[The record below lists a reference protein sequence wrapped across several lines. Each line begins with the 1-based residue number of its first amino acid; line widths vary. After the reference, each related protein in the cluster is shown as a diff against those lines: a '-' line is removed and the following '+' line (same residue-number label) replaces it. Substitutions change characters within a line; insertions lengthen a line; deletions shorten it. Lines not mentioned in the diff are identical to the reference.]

1 MRKLLS
7 FAAAALLVL
16 GFSAG
21 AQAAG
26 YVLLD
31 KGKKAENFP
40 AAPKRVVVMDY
51 STLDTMDELGLSS
64 AVIAVPKMHL
74 PKYLEK
80 FRDKKYEDV
89 GGVMEF
95 DIEKIY
101 KLKPDFIVISNR
113 QLKSHEKLSK
123 IAPTVNVNIDSRR
136 YMDSFRENTLLT
148 GRIWNKEAEAKQ
160 LISKVDTAVN
170 RLRAEASDRGGKA
183 LLVMFSAGRYS
194 AFGSGSRFGIIYDA
208 FGVAQADGGIQVS
221 NHGKAVNSEYIA
233 KINPDYFFVVDRDA
247 VVEGKASP
255 KKEVEN
261 TLIRTTKAFRN
272 GKIGYL
278 PADHWYLA
286 NGGAKSLLLMVND
299 IHSVIS
305 K

>member
-7 FAAAALLVL
+7 FAVAALLAF

-26 YVLLD
+26 YVLMD
-31 KGKKAENFP
+31 KGKKIENFP

-51 STLDTMDELGLSS
+51 STLDTIDELGLSS
-64 AVIAVPKMHL
+64 VVVAVPKMHL
-74 PKYLEK
+74 PKYLNE

-113 QLKSHEKLSK
+113 QLRNHEKLSR
-123 IAPTVNVNIDSRR
+123 IAPTMNINIDSKR

-148 GRIWNKEAEAKQ
+148 GKIWGKEAEAKQ
-160 LISKVDTAVN
+160 LVAKVDAAVN

-194 AFGSGSRFGIIYDA
+194 AFGSGSRFGIIHDA
-208 FGVAQADGGIQVS
+208 FGVGQADGNIQVS

-233 KINPDYFFVVDRDA
+233 RINPDYFFVVDRDA
-247 VVEGKASP
+247 VVEGKAAP
-255 KKEVEN
+255 RKEVEN
-261 TLIRTTKAFRN
+261 ALIRTTNAFKN

-286 NGGAKSLLLMVND
+286 NGGAKSLLLMIND
-299 IHSVIS
+299 IHSVIT